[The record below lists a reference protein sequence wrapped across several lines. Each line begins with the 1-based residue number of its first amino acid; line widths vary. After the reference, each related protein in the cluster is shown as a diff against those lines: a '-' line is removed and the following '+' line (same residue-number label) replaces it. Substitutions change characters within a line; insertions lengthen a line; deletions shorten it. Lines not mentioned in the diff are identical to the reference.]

1 MDKVAVITAASSGM
15 GAAIARKFAQEGYKL
30 VIMASS
36 KRIIKL
42 SEELDCLNFQGSVAD
57 PQDLEDL
64 IQFTQEKY
72 GKIDVLV
79 NNTGHPPK
87 GDLLQISDKEWQDGM
102 DLVLLNVIR
111 LARLVTPIM
120 KSHGG
125 GSIINIST
133 YAALEPS
140 LDFPVSSAMRAALAS
155 YCKLF
160 ADRFGPD
167 NIRMNNVLPGFI
179 DSYEIDEDLRSSIPL
194 KRSGTVEEIAETVAF
209 LASKE
214 SGYITGQN
222 IKVDGG
228 LGRAI

>member
-125 GSIINIST
+125 GSIINTST

>member
-15 GAAIARKFAQEGYKL
+15 GAAIARKLAQEGYKL
-30 VIMASS
+30 VIMARSEN
-36 KRIIKL
+36 IIAL
-42 SEELDCLNFQGSVAD
+42 AEELNCLYFQGSVVN
-57 PQDLEDL
+57 PQDLEAL
-64 IQFTQEKY
+64 VLFTQEKY
-72 GKIDVLV
+72 GKVDVLV

-87 GDLLQISDKEWQDGM
+87 GDLLTISDKEWQDGM
-102 DLVLLNVIR
+102 DIVLLNVIR
-111 LARLVTPIM
+111 LARLVAPIM
-120 KSHGG
+120 KNLGG

-140 LDFPVSSAMRAALAS
+140 LDFPVSSTMRAALAS

-179 DSYEIDEDLRSSIPL
+179 DSYEIDENLRSSIPL
-194 KRSGTVEEIAETVAF
+194 KRSGRVEEIAETVAF

-228 LGRAI
+228 LGRAV

>member
-1 MDKVAVITAASSGM
+1 MDKVAVITAASCGM